1 MESRRHVATYRA
13 NANCW
18 NQLTE
23 KSRLDRVSLALT
35 SNPFILD
42 VLYVNSKSVEC
53 IIKSSVRYI
62 SYLMCLRLSISPRS
76 NLGESSL
83 TVDSSTSRP
92 IVAPAHETPSQE

>member
-1 MESRRHVATYRA
+1 MSKHVLCLVVSLLFFRGRLHVESRRHVATYRA

-42 VLYVNSKSVEC
+42 VFCVNSKSVEC

-62 SYLMCLRLSISPRS
+62 SLDVFKAFNQS
-76 NLGESSL
+76 
-83 TVDSSTSRP
+83 
-92 IVAPAHETPSQE
+92 